1 MMSRKILIH
10 RRSLIV
16 GAAGIAMFLLV
27 LFGQYAGHEAG
38 QADIELLKQ
47 VWPYLPQMSTS
58 ERAFLAGLS
67 LTCQLHRNAE
77 DRESTIACLRRAAA
91 DPDATLPKDFEHAE
105 APARLERMLSMSPV
119 HP

>member
-1 MMSRKILIH
+1 MTRKALIL

-27 LFGQYAGHEAG
+27 LVGQYAGHEAG
-38 QADIELLKQ
+38 EADIELLKQ
-47 VWPYLPQMSTS
+47 VWPYLPQMSSS

-91 DPDATLPKDFEHAE
+91 DPDATLPKEFEHAE
-105 APARLERMLSMSPV
+105 APSRLERMLAMAPAR
-119 HP
+119 P

>member
-1 MMSRKILIH
+1 
-10 RRSLIV
+10 
-16 GAAGIAMFLLV
+16 
-27 LFGQYAGHEAG
+27 
-38 QADIELLKQ
+38 
-47 VWPYLPQMSTS
+47 MSTS

-77 DRESTIACLRRAAA
+77 DRESTIACLRRAAP